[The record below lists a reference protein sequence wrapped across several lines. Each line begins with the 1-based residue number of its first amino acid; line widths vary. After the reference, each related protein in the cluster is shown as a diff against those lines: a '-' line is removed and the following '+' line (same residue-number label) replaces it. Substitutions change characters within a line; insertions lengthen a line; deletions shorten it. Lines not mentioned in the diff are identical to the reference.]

1 MHKTILVLLIL
12 VVMWFLINKGQPDS
26 KPMLQGVEPYKNKK
40 SEIQFPNAEF
50 KFYT

>member
-1 MHKTILVLLIL
+1 MNKTILVLLL
-12 VVMWFLINKGQPDS
+12 VLLMWFLSQSQSRS
-26 KPMLQGVEPYKNKK
+26 KPMLQGAEPYKNKK